1 MSLEVG
7 GRWKNVCDQCGGEGM
22 RRVTLGSGDL
32 AKQEGRGGPMRVQM
46 QMQMVMVRAL
56 YLPSTVAADA
66 Q

>member
-46 QMQMVMVRAL
+46 QVQMRVL